1 MTTKKS
7 SKKSPRVL
15 KGEPLGKR
23 KPKKSE
29 KVGRSWI
36 AKAKKGDRG
45 KKEKQREVPEGKK
58 AWSEEVAERLAKRMA
73 LEANMTAEQY
83 AEYRKGKCSALT
95 SGVYGPVR
103 PCDRLAIKG
112 GTVCQ
117 IHGGS
122 AKQTK
127 EAARKR
133 IMEEVFPTI
142 DRLTQ
147 IRDQDG
153 HMPSALGASKELL
166 NRAMG
171 KPEATQGQLGAG
183 APIILIGERLGALPV
198 QVIEANRQKQ
208 LVEAGEKSDEDVI
221 EGELAASKDDDDF
234 ADPFDE

>member
-1 MTTKKS
+1 MTTRKRTTKS
-7 SKKSPRVL
+7 SRVP
-15 KGEPLGKR
+15 KGETLGKR

-29 KVGRSWI
+29 KVGRTWI

-45 KKEKQREVPEGKK
+45 ATEKQRKAPEGKTP
-58 AWSEEVAERLAKRMA
+58 WVEEVAERLAKRMA
-73 LEANMTAEQY
+73 EEAGMSPEEY
-83 AEYRKGKCSALT
+83 AEHRKGKCTALT
-95 SGVYGPVR
+95 SGIYGPKR
-103 PCDRLAIKG
+103 PCDRWAIKG
-112 GTVCQ
+112 SAVCQ

-142 DRLTQ
+142 NRLTE

-171 KPEATQGQLGAG
+171 KPEATQGQLGGG
-183 APIILIGERLGALPV
+183 APIILIGERLGALPIQIV
-198 QVIEANRQKQ
+198 EANRQKQ
-208 LVEAGEKSDEDVI
+208 LVEAGEVEDEDAL
-221 EGELAASKDDDDF
+221 EGEVVENDGLT
-234 ADPFDE
+234 DPFDE